1 MKKNKLFLF
10 FIMFLILFVA
20 GLSELQAQS
29 KSKQPIVQNKKQQSV
44 KKKETKPSNE
54 EKNTGESLFDKID
67 KNKELQSKV
76 KTSSSTDAVSAQ
88 KSEEVNKDSEKTVPN
103 QDDKV
108 IEQVKE
114 NENEKNNQVVT
125 QAITIKEPIKENEK
139 NSIKQ
144 EEAISS
150 EAEKNTILTSD
161 KDSVPEKNE
170 RTNLE
175 NSIKK
180 EKITDKQNKSDT
192 EVVEKENKTEI
203 KVESNESWLKYVVF
217 AEFLLII
224 VLFVLLF
231 KSKKELKEAFEAD
244 NIISIINKKIEDKIT
259 GKLNPELFKI
269 SNILEEHEEQLKS
282 KTKPTEKSNELEK
295 RLSEEALA
303 KKLDKAEYDKNIR
316 DILKQIS
323 KENEKIKGLIQE
335 HDDSIK
341 QLQEDIDNNK
351 ENIGRNKDEIG
362 KINKDLERNYVE
374 DKQSDLEN
382 EKKLS
387 SVENSLNDKVI
398 SLEKRFSEFDRKLN
412 SKIYGAD
419 LVGLKNA
426 FNDLNVKV
434 KKVLTSN
441 SESNW
446 WFNVLVNKDKFQPD
460 VSNEITTNYES
471 LKNKDE
477 LKDFNNFY
485 NYYNTF
491 VSVKNKISELD
502 KKVIDCKIDT
512 DEYSRIDFENDIN
525 ECMGKIQSISVLPKL
540 EIDDWGKKAILSSR
554 DKVISKYFDI
564 NKDNFDEASIKL
576 LNVELIMPNIGEIFD
591 DTFQIVTYKDNFD
604 ENLPNN
610 AICKISKI
618 GYKDNLTG
626 KITKAQVMINK
637 A

>member
-1 MKKNKLFLF
+1 MKNNNLFLF
-10 FIMFLILFVA
+10 LFLFIILFVVALPESHAKA
-20 GLSELQAQS
+20 GNNRNNQRITNS
-29 KSKQPIVQNKKQQSV
+29 P
-44 KKKETKPSNE
+44 
-54 EKNTGESLFDKID
+54 
-67 KNKELQSKV
+67 
-76 KTSSSTDAVSAQ
+76 
-88 KSEEVNKDSEKTVPN
+88 KDSVSNNNTEIPN
-103 QDDKV
+103 ATQTKKI

-114 NENEKNNQVVT
+114 NEENDQVAT
-125 QAITIKEPIKENEK
+125 QAITITEPIKENEN

-150 EAEKNTILTSD
+150 VAEKDTNLTSI
-161 KDSVPEKNE
+161 KGSGSEKKE
-170 RTNLE
+170 RTNPE
-175 NSIKK
+175 NSIK

-192 EVVEKENKTEI
+192 EVVKKENKTET

-217 AEFLLII
+217 VEFLLII

-259 GKLNPELFKI
+259 GKLNPELVKI
-269 SNILEEHEEQLKS
+269 VRILDDYEEKLKFT
-282 KTKPTEKSNELEK
+282 TKPVDKSNELEK
-295 RLSEEALA
+295 RLPEEVLA

-316 DILKQIS
+316 DIFKQIN

-341 QLQEDIDNNK
+341 QLQEDINENK
-351 ENIGRNKDEIG
+351 ENIGKNRAEIDDININLKRNYDQDEIS
-362 KINKDLERNYVE
+362 
-374 DKQSDLEN
+374 DKEN

-387 SVENSLNDKVI
+387 SLEGSLNDKVNKNKEKLNSLEDSLNDKVK
-398 SLEKRFSEFDRKLN
+398 SLEKRFSEFDKKLN

-426 FNDLNVKV
+426 FNDLNVKIN
-434 KKVLTSN
+434 KVLSSNLECGWWFTILTNRDKFN
-441 SESNW
+441 SE
-446 WFNVLVNKDKFQPD
+446 VN
-460 VSNEITTNYES
+460 NEITANYDI

-525 ECMGKIQSISVLPKL
+525 DCMAKIQSISVLPKL

-564 NKDNFDEASIKL
+564 NKENFDEASIKL
-576 LNVELIMPNIGEIFD
+576 LNVELIKPNKGEIFD
-591 DTFQIVTYKDNFD
+591 DAFQIVTFKDNID

-610 AICKISKI
+610 AICKVSKI